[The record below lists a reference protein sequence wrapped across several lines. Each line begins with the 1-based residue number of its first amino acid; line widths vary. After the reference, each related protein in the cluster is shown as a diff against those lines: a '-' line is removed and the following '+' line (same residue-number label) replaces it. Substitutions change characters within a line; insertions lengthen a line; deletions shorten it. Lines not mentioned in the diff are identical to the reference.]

1 METSNELAGLIEK
14 LVEEKVDEKM
24 QVLEATYFAKAKQ
37 TLFTIKELADRW
49 GCSEKTVAIYL
60 KQGKVEPVDKSGR
73 HYLYDLAE
81 AEKAKQNYTKQA
93 LVNQKLNYRMKAM

>member
-24 QVLEATYFAKAKQ
+24 QVLEATYFAKSNQ
-37 TLFTIKELADRW
+37 TLFTIRELANKW

-81 AEKAKQNYTKQA
+81 AEKAKQNYTKKA
-93 LVNQKLNYRMKAM
+93 LVNQKLNYRIRAM

>member
-24 QVLEATYFAKAKQ
+24 QVLEATYFAKSNQ
-37 TLFTIKELADRW
+37 TLFTIRELANKW